1 MHMIVSVAEWLN
13 YSFNVWPFTTKKL
26 CPIANNVQNF
36 ANLLIVLNFFNFCQ
50 SGEIM
55 ANLVTVIVVYKSKI
69 CLPHSFLYLS
79 LPKPVPETPPFDRGG
94 GAIVQ
99 YGLSYEAV
107 D

>member
-36 ANLLIVLNFFNFCQ
+36 ANLLKVLNFFNFCQ

-79 LPKPVPETPPFDRGG
+79 LSLKHLHLTEVE
-94 GAIVQ
+94 VQ
-99 YGLSYEAV
+99 
-107 D
+107 